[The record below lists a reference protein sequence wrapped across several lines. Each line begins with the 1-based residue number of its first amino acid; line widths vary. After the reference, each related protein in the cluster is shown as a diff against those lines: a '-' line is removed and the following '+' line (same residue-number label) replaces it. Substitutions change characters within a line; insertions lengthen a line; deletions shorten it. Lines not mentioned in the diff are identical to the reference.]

1 MASLRGA
8 AQVSRL
14 CGLQSPGTSLPLY
27 ATAVANLALADVVS
41 NIHSF
46 IIIATNHCGD
56 DM

>member
-14 CGLQSPGTSLPLY
+14 CGLQSPGKSLPLY